1 MEATMQTAT
10 MKQAGP
16 RSSKPARKRRPVL
29 LATAITFISTIGFA
43 GIAGVRWN
51 PTASIRTG
59 LYVITNDANAPL
71 VAFCPTGDAATEA
84 IARGYRPRGLQCPDK
99 YAALLKPVAARA
111 GDTVEVG
118 QMGISVNGK
127 LLPNTAAFKID
138 AKKRPMHVWPNGTY
152 IVQPGTVWVLSTY
165 NKYSYDSRYYGPI
178 QLSTVITHAKPF
190 WTSSH

>member
-29 LATAITFISTIGFA
+29 LATAITFISTIGIA

-51 PTASIRTG
+51 PTASVRTG

-71 VAFCPTGDAATEA
+71 VAFCPTGEAATEA

-118 QMGISVNGK
+118 QNGISVNGR
-127 LLPNTAAFKID
+127 LLPNTASFKTD
-138 AKKRPMHVWPNGTY
+138 VKKRPMHVWPNGTY

-190 WTSSH
+190 WTSH

>member
-16 RSSKPARKRRPVL
+16 RSSKPARRRRPVL
-29 LATAITFISTIGFA
+29 LATAITFISTIGIA

-51 PTASIRTG
+51 PTASVRTG

-71 VAFCPTGDAATEA
+71 VAFCPTGEAATEA

-118 QMGISVNGK
+118 QNGISVNGR
-127 LLPNTAAFKID
+127 LLPNTASFKTD
-138 AKKRPMHVWPNGTY
+138 VKKRPMHVWPNGTY

-190 WTSSH
+190 WTSH

>member
-29 LATAITFISTIGFA
+29 LATAITFISTIGIA

-51 PTASIRTG
+51 PTASVRTG

-71 VAFCPTGDAATEA
+71 VAFCPTGEAATEA

-111 GDTVEVG
+111 GDTVEVS
-118 QMGISVNGK
+118 QNGISVNGR
-127 LLPNTAAFKID
+127 LLPNTASFKTD
-138 AKKRPMHVWPNGTY
+138 VKKRPMHVWPNGTY

-178 QLSTVITHAKPF
+178 QLSTVITHAKPL
-190 WTSSH
+190 WTSH

>member
-29 LATAITFISTIGFA
+29 LATAITFISTIGIA

-51 PTASIRTG
+51 PTASVRTG

-71 VAFCPTGDAATEA
+71 VAFCPTGEAATEA

-111 GDTVEVG
+111 GDTVEVS
-118 QMGISVNGK
+118 QNGISVNGK
-127 LLPNTAAFKID
+127 LLPNTASFKTD
-138 AKKRPMHVWPNGTY
+138 VKKRPMHIWPNGTY

-165 NKYSYDSRYYGPI
+165 NRYSYDSRYYGPI

-190 WTSSH
+190 WTSH

>member
-16 RSSKPARKRRPVL
+16 RSSKPARRRRPVL
-29 LATAITFISTIGFA
+29 LATAITFISTIGIA

-51 PTASIRTG
+51 PTASVRTG

-71 VAFCPTGDAATEA
+71 VAFCPTGEAATEA

-111 GDTVEVG
+111 GDTVEVS
-118 QMGISVNGK
+118 QNGISVNGR
-127 LLPNTAAFKID
+127 LLPNTASFKTD
-138 AKKRPMHVWPNGTY
+138 VKKRPMHVWPNGTY

-178 QLSTVITHAKPF
+178 QLSTVITHAKPL
-190 WTSSH
+190 WTSH

>member
-16 RSSKPARKRRPVL
+16 RLSKPARKRRPVL
-29 LATAITFISTIGFA
+29 LATAITFISTIGIA

-51 PTASIRTG
+51 PTASVRTG
-59 LYVITNDANAPL
+59 LYVITNDPNAPL
-71 VAFCPTGDAATEA
+71 VAFCPKGEAATEA
-84 IARGYRPRGLQCPDK
+84 IARGYRPRSLQCPDK
-99 YAALLKPVAARA
+99 YAALLKPVAAKA

-118 QMGISVNGK
+118 EHGISVNRK

-138 AKKRPMHVWPNGTY
+138 AKKRPMQVWPNGTY

-178 QLSTVITHAKPF
+178 QLSTVISHAKPL
-190 WTSSH
+190 WTSR

>member
-16 RSSKPARKRRPVL
+16 RSSKTARRRRPVL
-29 LATAITFISTIGFA
+29 LATAITFISTIGIA

-51 PTASIRTG
+51 PTASVRTG

-71 VAFCPTGDAATEA
+71 VAFCPTGEAATEA

-118 QMGISVNGK
+118 EHGISVNGR
-127 LLPNTAAFKID
+127 LLPNTASFKTD
-138 AKKRPMHVWPNGTY
+138 VKKRPMHVWPNGTY

-190 WTSSH
+190 WTSH

>member
-1 MEATMQTAT
+1 VEAT

-29 LATAITFISTIGFA
+29 LATAITFISTIGIA

-51 PTASIRTG
+51 PTASVRTG
-59 LYVITNDANAPL
+59 LYVITDDANAPL
-71 VAFCPTGDAATEA
+71 VAFCPTGEAATEA

-111 GDTVEVG
+111 GDKVEVSHN
-118 QMGISVNGK
+118 GISVNGR
-127 LLPNTAAFKID
+127 LLPNTASFKTD
-138 AKKRPMHVWPNGTY
+138 VKKRPMHVWPNGTY

-190 WTSSH
+190 WTSH

>member
-1 MEATMQTAT
+1 MEATMQTTT
-10 MKQAGP
+10 MTQAGP
-16 RSSKPARKRRPVL
+16 RLSKQARKRRPIL
-29 LATAITFISTIGFA
+29 LATAITFISTIGIA

-51 PTASIRTG
+51 PTASVRTG

-71 VAFCPTGDAATEA
+71 IAFCPTGEAATEA

-111 GDTVEVG
+111 GDTVEVS
-118 QMGISVNGK
+118 QNGIRVNGK
-127 LLPNTAAFKID
+127 LLPNTTAFKID
-138 AKKRPMHVWPNGTY
+138 AKKRPMPVWPSGTY

-165 NKYSYDSRYYGPI
+165 NRYSYDSRYYGPI

-190 WTSSH
+190 WTSH

>member
-1 MEATMQTAT
+1 MQTAT

-16 RSSKPARKRRPVL
+16 RLSKPARKRRPVL
-29 LATAITFISTIGFA
+29 LATAITFISTIGIA

-51 PTASIRTG
+51 PTASVRTG
-59 LYVITNDANAPL
+59 LYVITNDAQASL

-84 IARGYRPRGLQCPDK
+84 IARGYRPRSLQCPDK

-118 QMGISVNGK
+118 QMGISVNGH

-178 QLSTVITHAKPF
+178 QLSTVISHAKPL
-190 WTSSH
+190 WTSR

>member
-29 LATAITFISTIGFA
+29 LATAITFISTIGIA

-51 PTASIRTG
+51 PTASVRTG

-71 VAFCPTGDAATEA
+71 VAFCPTGEAATEA

-111 GDTVEVG
+111 GDTVEVS
-118 QMGISVNGK
+118 QNGISVNGK
-127 LLPNTAAFKID
+127 LLPNTASFKTD
-138 AKKRPMHVWPNGTY
+138 VKKRPMHVWPNGTY

-190 WTSSH
+190 WTSH

>member
-16 RSSKPARKRRPVL
+16 RSSKPARRRRPVL
-29 LATAITFISTIGFA
+29 LATAITFISTIGIA

-51 PTASIRTG
+51 PTASVRTG
-59 LYVITNDANAPL
+59 LYIITNDANAPL
-71 VAFCPTGDAATEA
+71 VAFCPTGEAATEA

-111 GDTVEVG
+111 GDTVEVS
-118 QMGISVNGK
+118 QNGISVNGR
-127 LLPNTAAFKID
+127 LLPNTASFKTD
-138 AKKRPMHVWPNGTY
+138 VKKRPMHVWPNGTY

-190 WTSSH
+190 WTSH

>member
-16 RSSKPARKRRPVL
+16 RSSKPARRRRPVL
-29 LATAITFISTIGFA
+29 LATAITFISTIGIA

-51 PTASIRTG
+51 PTASVRTG

-71 VAFCPTGDAATEA
+71 VAFCPTGEAATEA

-111 GDTVEVG
+111 GDTVEVSQNG
-118 QMGISVNGK
+118 LSVNGR
-127 LLPNTAAFKID
+127 LLPNTASFKTD
-138 AKKRPMHVWPNGTY
+138 VKKRPMHVWPNGTY

-190 WTSSH
+190 WTSH

>member
-16 RSSKPARKRRPVL
+16 RSSRPARKRRPVL
-29 LATAITFISTIGFA
+29 LATAITFISTIGIA

-51 PTASIRTG
+51 PTASVRTG

-71 VAFCPTGDAATEA
+71 VAFCPTGEAATEA

-118 QMGISVNGK
+118 QNGISVNGR
-127 LLPNTAAFKID
+127 LLPNTASFKTD
-138 AKKRPMHVWPNGTY
+138 VKKRPMHVWPNGTY

-190 WTSSH
+190 WTSH

>member
-16 RSSKPARKRRPVL
+16 RLSKPARKRRPVL
-29 LATAITFISTIGFA
+29 LATAITFISTIGIA

-51 PTASIRTG
+51 PTASVRTG

-71 VAFCPTGDAATEA
+71 VAFCPTGEAATEA

-111 GDTVEVG
+111 GDTVEVS
-118 QMGISVNGK
+118 QNGISVNGR
-127 LLPNTAAFKID
+127 LLPNTASFKTD
-138 AKKRPMHVWPNGTY
+138 VKKRPMHVWPNGTY

-190 WTSSH
+190 WTSH

>member
-10 MKQAGP
+10 RMQAGP
-16 RSSKPARKRRPVL
+16 KSSKPARKRRPVL
-29 LATAITFISTIGFA
+29 LATAITFISTIGIA
-43 GIAGVRWN
+43 GISGVRWN
-51 PTASIRTG
+51 PTASVRTG

-118 QMGISVNGK
+118 QKGIRVNGK

>member
-10 MKQAGP
+10 MTQAGP
-16 RSSKPARKRRPVL
+16 RSSKPARIRRPVL
-29 LATAITFISTIGFA
+29 LVTAITFISTIGIA

-51 PTASIRTG
+51 PTASVRTG

-71 VAFCPTGDAATEA
+71 VAFCPTGEAATEA

-118 QMGISVNGK
+118 QKGISVNGN
-127 LLPNTAAFKID
+127 LLPNTTAFKID
-138 AKKRPMHVWPNGTY
+138 VKKRPMHVWPNGTY

-190 WTSSH
+190 WTSH

>member
-16 RSSKPARKRRPVL
+16 RLSKPARKRRPVL
-29 LATAITFISTIGFA
+29 LATAITFISTIGIA

-51 PTASIRTG
+51 PTASVRTG
-59 LYVITNDANAPL
+59 LYVITNDAQASL

-84 IARGYRPRGLQCPDK
+84 IARGYRPRSLQCPDK

-118 QMGISVNGK
+118 QMGISVNGH

-165 NKYSYDSRYYGPI
+165 NRYSYDSRYYGPI
-178 QLSTVITHAKPF
+178 QLSTVISHAKPL
-190 WTSSH
+190 WTSR

>member
-1 MEATMQTAT
+1 MEATIQTTAR
-10 MKQAGP
+10 MQAGP
-16 RSSKPARKRRPVL
+16 KSSKPARKRRPVL
-29 LATAITFISTIGFA
+29 LATAITFISTIGIA
-43 GIAGVRWN
+43 GISGVRWN
-51 PTASIRTG
+51 PTASVRTG

-118 QMGISVNGK
+118 QEGISINGK

-138 AKKRPMHVWPNGTY
+138 AKKRPMHVWQNGTY

-190 WTSSH
+190 WISSH

>member
-16 RSSKPARKRRPVL
+16 RSSRPARKRRPVL
-29 LATAITFISTIGFA
+29 LATAITFISTIGIA

-51 PTASIRTG
+51 PTASVRTG
-59 LYVITNDANAPL
+59 LYVITDDVNAPL
-71 VAFCPTGDAATEA
+71 VAFCPTGEAATEA

-111 GDTVEVG
+111 GDTVEVS
-118 QMGISVNGK
+118 QNGISVNGR
-127 LLPNTAAFKID
+127 LLPNTASFKTD
-138 AKKRPMHVWPNGTY
+138 VKKRPMHVWPNGTY

-190 WTSSH
+190 WTSH

>member
-16 RSSKPARKRRPVL
+16 RLSKPARKRRPVL
-29 LATAITFISTIGFA
+29 LATAITFISTIGIA

-51 PTASIRTG
+51 PTASVRTG
-59 LYVITNDANAPL
+59 LYVITNDAQASL

-84 IARGYRPRGLQCPDK
+84 IARGYRPRSLQCPDK

-118 QMGISVNGK
+118 QMGISVNGH

-138 AKKRPMHVWPNGTY
+138 AKKRPMHLWPNGTY

-178 QLSTVITHAKPF
+178 QLSTVISHAKPL
-190 WTSSH
+190 WTSR

>member
-16 RSSKPARKRRPVL
+16 RSSRPARKRRPVL
-29 LATAITFISTIGFA
+29 LATAITFISTIGIA

-51 PTASIRTG
+51 PTASVRTG

-71 VAFCPTGDAATEA
+71 VAFCPTGEAATEA

-111 GDTVEVG
+111 GDTVEVS
-118 QMGISVNGK
+118 QNGISVNGR
-127 LLPNTAAFKID
+127 LLPNTASFKTD
-138 AKKRPMHVWPNGTY
+138 VKKRPMHVWPNGTY

-190 WTSSH
+190 WTSH

>member
-1 MEATMQTAT
+1 MEATMQTT
-10 MKQAGP
+10 TRTQAGP
-16 RSSKPARKRRPVL
+16 KSSKPARKRRPVL
-29 LATAITFISTIGFA
+29 LTIAITFISTIGIA

-51 PTASIRTG
+51 PTASVRTG

-84 IARGYRPRGLQCPDK
+84 IARGYRPRSLQCPDK

-111 GDTVEVG
+111 GDTVEVS
-118 QMGISVNGK
+118 QNGISVNGR
-127 LLPNTAAFKID
+127 LLPNTASFKTD
-138 AKKRPMHVWPNGTY
+138 VKKRPMHVWPNGTY

-190 WTSSH
+190 WTSH

>member
-16 RSSKPARKRRPVL
+16 RSSKPARRRRPVL
-29 LATAITFISTIGFA
+29 LATAITFISTIGIA

-51 PTASIRTG
+51 PTASVRTG

-71 VAFCPTGDAATEA
+71 VAFCPTGEAATEA

-111 GDTVEVG
+111 GDTVEVS
-118 QMGISVNGK
+118 QNGISVNGR
-127 LLPNTAAFKID
+127 LLPNTASFKTD
-138 AKKRPMHVWPNGTY
+138 VKKRPMHVWPNGTY

-190 WTSSH
+190 WTSH

>member
-16 RSSKPARKRRPVL
+16 RSSKPARRRRPVL
-29 LATAITFISTIGFA
+29 LATAITFISTIGIA
-43 GIAGVRWN
+43 GISGVRWN
-51 PTASIRTG
+51 PTASVRTG

-71 VAFCPTGDAATEA
+71 VAFCPTGEAATEA

-111 GDTVEVG
+111 GDTVEVS
-118 QMGISVNGK
+118 QNGISVNGR
-127 LLPNTAAFKID
+127 LLPNTASFKTD
-138 AKKRPMHVWPNGTY
+138 VKKRPMHVWPNGTY

-178 QLSTVITHAKPF
+178 QLSTVITHAKPL
-190 WTSSH
+190 WTSH

>member
-16 RSSKPARKRRPVL
+16 RSSKPARRRRPVL
-29 LATAITFISTIGFA
+29 LATAITFISTIGIA

-51 PTASIRTG
+51 PTASVRTG

-71 VAFCPTGDAATEA
+71 VAFCPTGEAATEA

-111 GDTVEVG
+111 GDTVEVS
-118 QMGISVNGK
+118 QNGISVNGR
-127 LLPNTAAFKID
+127 LLPNTAAFKTD
-138 AKKRPMHVWPNGTY
+138 VKKRPMHVWPNGTY

-190 WTSSH
+190 WTSH

>member
-29 LATAITFISTIGFA
+29 LATAITFISTIGIA

-51 PTASIRTG
+51 PTASVRTG

-71 VAFCPTGDAATEA
+71 VAFCPTGEAATEA

-111 GDTVEVG
+111 GDTVEVS
-118 QMGISVNGK
+118 QNGISVNGR
-127 LLPNTAAFKID
+127 LLPNTASFKTD
-138 AKKRPMHVWPNGTY
+138 VKKRPMHVWPNGTY

-190 WTSSH
+190 WTSH

>member
-16 RSSKPARKRRPVL
+16 RLSKPARKRRPVL
-29 LATAITFISTIGFA
+29 LATAITFISTIGIA

-51 PTASIRTG
+51 PTASVRTG
-59 LYVITNDANAPL
+59 LYVITNDAQASL

-84 IARGYRPRGLQCPDK
+84 IARGYRPRSLQCPDK

-118 QMGISVNGK
+118 QMGISVNGH

-178 QLSTVITHAKPF
+178 QLSTVISHAKPL
-190 WTSSH
+190 WTSR

>member
-1 MEATMQTAT
+1 MEATMQTST
-10 MKQAGP
+10 MTQAGP

-29 LATAITFISTIGFA
+29 LATAITFISTIGIA

-51 PTASIRTG
+51 PTASVRTG
-59 LYVITNDANAPL
+59 LYVITKDVNAPL
-71 VAFCPTGDAATEA
+71 VAFCPTGDAATDG

-111 GDTVEVG
+111 GDTVEVS
-118 QMGISVNGK
+118 QKGISVNGK
-127 LLPNTAAFKID
+127 LLPNTVAFKID
-138 AKKRPMHVWPNGTY
+138 TKKRPMHIWPNGTY

-178 QLSTVITHAKPF
+178 QLSTVITHAKPL
-190 WTSSH
+190 WTSH

>member
-1 MEATMQTAT
+1 
-10 MKQAGP
+10 
-16 RSSKPARKRRPVL
+16 VL
-29 LATAITFISTIGFA
+29 LATAITFISTIGIA

-51 PTASIRTG
+51 PTASVRTG

-71 VAFCPTGDAATEA
+71 VAFCPTGEAATEA

-118 QMGISVNGK
+118 QNGISVNGR
-127 LLPNTAAFKID
+127 LLPNTASFMTD
-138 AKKRPMHVWPNGTY
+138 VKKRPMHVWPNGTY

-190 WTSSH
+190 WTSH

>member
-16 RSSKPARKRRPVL
+16 RSSRPARKRRPVL
-29 LATAITFISTIGFA
+29 LATAITFISTIGIA

-51 PTASIRTG
+51 PTASVRTG

-71 VAFCPTGDAATEA
+71 VAFCPTGEAATEA

-111 GDTVEVG
+111 GDTVEVSHN
-118 QMGISVNGK
+118 GISVNGR
-127 LLPNTAAFKID
+127 LLPNTASFKTD
-138 AKKRPMHVWPNGTY
+138 VKKRPMHVWPNGTY

-178 QLSTVITHAKPF
+178 QLSTVITHAKPL
-190 WTSSH
+190 WTSH